1 MMPHMDDRPPAPSA
15 PSLPGWLAP
24 TIGALR
30 HVMAVAVIGLFVIM
44 TVSVLAQVGGRYV
57 FNYSI
62 AWAVET
68 ATYAQIWVVLLA
80 GGIAMRH
87 GLHMS
92 VDLVLSALPRRA
104 RQLLAIA
111 IGLAC
116 IAFLGVIFTGS
127 FRLLAIGEIQTSPVL
142 GLSMW
147 WIYLAI
153 PIGSVYFAIES
164 IIVTVRLILGQPP
177 HEAYPELDQAS

>member
-1 MMPHMDDRPPAPSA
+1 MADEQPASPAQPPP
-15 PSLPGWLAP
+15 LPGLLG
-24 TIGALR
+24 T
-30 HVMAVAVIGLFVIM
+30 AVDAVRRAMGFAVIVLFIIM
-44 TVSVLAQVGGRYV
+44 TVSVIAQVGGRYV

-92 VDLVLSALPRRA
+92 VDLVLRALPRRA
-104 RQLLAIA
+104 QQVLAIA
-111 IGLAC
+111 IGAAC
-116 IAFLGVIFTGS
+116 IAFLSVIFTGS
-127 FRLLAIGEIQTSPVL
+127 FRLLDIGQIQTSPVL

-153 PIGSVYFAIES
+153 PIGSVYFGIES
-164 IIVTVRLILGQPP
+164 IIVMVRLILGQSP
-177 HEAYPELDQAS
+177 HEPYEELDQAS